1 MDCPWFTD
9 NCHGETIIKCC
20 RTAKLNT
27 EHFLS
32 QNKNQKN
39 CVVTSSCN
47 WETEQWLKSCKRPK
61 LNPTGISHSL
71 WKWRFYHEIIKAR
84 TANSW
89 CARTYN
95 LACHPGSW
103 ECLELVRK
111 QPVTNQP
118 LTHCSPQAEQQNP
131 PPAGHSLSTNTRHWT
146 GRICVHVP
154 ITPGQASSATAQ
166 TKLQRCWGP
175 SVGEKGAQLVLITT
189 QKQGEKSD
197 PKLWNARCRKI
208 RVVTE
213 LTNHSQCLPGESC

>member
-118 LTHCSPQAEQQNP
+118 LTHCSPRGRAAEPSSCWTFPKHKHQALNRKDLCACP
-131 PPAGHSLSTNTRHWT
+131 HHTW
-146 GRICVHVP
+146 
-154 ITPGQASSATAQ
+154 PGQLSYSTDKIAKVLGTF
-166 TKLQRCWGP
+166 CG
-175 SVGEKGAQLVLITT
+175 GEGSTTGADHNTEA
-189 QKQGEKSD
+189 GREKW
-197 PKLWNARCRKI
+197 PKTLKCQ
-208 RVVTE
+208 VQE
-213 LTNHSQCLPGESC
+213 D